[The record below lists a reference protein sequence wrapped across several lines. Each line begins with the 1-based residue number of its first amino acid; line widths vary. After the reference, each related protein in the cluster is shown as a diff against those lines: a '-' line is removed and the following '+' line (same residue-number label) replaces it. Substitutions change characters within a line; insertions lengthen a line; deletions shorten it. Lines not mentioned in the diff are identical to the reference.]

1 MRVQTSDMAPA
12 RPSRRLHRAI
22 GGFAPQVARRGTLRL
37 CSVAIGLIVFA
48 GGCASPR
55 PVLYPNATYERAGQ
69 SQVERDIEFCMDR
82 AKAFLGRS
90 DGVMDPR
97 VKEVTTQTARGAV
110 AGAAVGAVAGAV
122 SGDAG
127 QGAKIGAATGATGGF
142 LSGLFRGGS
151 RVDPVYANFVERC
164 LRDKG
169 YEPIGWR

>member
-1 MRVQTSDMAPA
+1 MTSA
-12 RPSRRLHRAI
+12 RPSWRLHRAI
-22 GGFAPQVARRGTLRL
+22 GSFALHFAWRSTVRPFSL
-37 CSVAIGLIVFA
+37 AIGLVAFA

-55 PVLYPNATYERAGQ
+55 PVLYPNAAYERAGQ
-69 SQVERDIEFCMDR
+69 SQVERDIAFCMDR
-82 AKAFLGRS
+82 AKAFLGQS
-90 DGVMDPR
+90 SGVMDPR
-97 VKEVTTQTARGAV
+97 VKQVTTQTARGAV

-142 LSGLFRGGS
+142 LSGLFRSGS